1 MISAVSGVSFKGEG
15 AVSSADLINAPGKF
29 SSAPASL
36 DAPADSF
43 ESKGKEKKGHAGT
56 VMGSIVGLL
65 ALAYVALGLAVGKGK
80 LKKVEVLPL
89 ENDNLIALII
99 TDKGHIEHKQITV
112 EGVAQEEIEKRNYFS
127 QNKYIS
133 RFK

>member
-1 MISAVSGVSFKGEG
+1 MISAVSGVNFKGEG
-15 AVSSADLINAPGKF
+15 AVSGADLINAPGKF

-80 LKKVEVLPL
+80 LKKVEAPEGMMQKVQ
-89 ENDNLIALII
+89 NFF
-99 TDKGHIEHKQITV
+99 HKIGESA
-112 EGVAQEEIEKRNYFS
+112 EGLWNKVFKKKPEVPSEIEKPTD
-127 QNKYIS
+127 IAEAIV
-133 RFK
+133 